1 MNKNTLITMLLATS
15 MLGACASVTPGSPE
29 AFMQMQKEKN
39 EKIAEQLED
48 TLDDMPDWYKKVP
61 TSNLAVYAAGTSTAT
76 DPQYAIEKAV
86 MRAKVTLADRLKGQ
100 MSQTSKTVIADE
112 TEVGT
117 QVTKNK
123 IDGVEVSGYR
133 MKEKELLI
141 EGTKVRAYVLL
152 EYPIGA
158 YNDVLKYKQDQEA
171 RLNKQKVIAKALG
184 SN

>member
-1 MNKNTLITMLLATS
+1 MNKTTLITMLLATS

-29 AFMQMQKEKN
+29 AYMKMEQERK
-39 EKIAEQLED
+39 EKIADQLED

-86 MRAKVTLADRLKGQ
+86 MRAKVTLADRIKGK

-117 QVTKNK
+117 QVTKNI
-123 IDGVEVSGYR
+123 IDAVEVNGYR
-133 MKEKELLI
+133 LKEKELLI
-141 EGTKVRAYVLL
+141 EDDKVRAYVLL
-152 EYPIGA
+152 EFPIGG
-158 YNDVLKYKQDQEA
+158 YNDVLKYKADQQA
-171 RLNKQKVIAKALG
+171 KINKQKTIAKALG
-184 SN
+184 NN